1 MRNCRGFYGQHG
13 YREQHGMH
21 EDFGF
26 HEDHG
31 GFGCHGMQ
39 YVPSKEISRVA
50 VEETVKNVLANAKK
64 GEKFVDG
71 RSYYHAPI
79 VINGGIV
86 GMLFEDVDLADV
98 AVGGYWVGRV
108 GIKVELV
115 KDEIVVG
122 FVHVAV

>member
-1 MRNCRGFYGQHG
+1 MRNCREFYGPYG
-13 YREQHGMH
+13 YDRHFGMH
-21 EDFGF
+21 E
-26 HEDHG
+26 
-31 GFGCHGMQ
+31 GFGHDDYRRLFDCRRSQ
-39 YVPSKEISRVA
+39 YFPAKEISKST
-50 VEETVKNVLANAKK
+50 VEETVKNLLKDAKK

-86 GMLFEDVDLADV
+86 GNLFEDVDLADV
-98 AVGGYWVGRV
+98 AVGGYWVRPV

>member
-1 MRNCRGFYGQHG
+1 MRNCRGFYGQYG

-21 EDFGF
+21 ENFDF
-26 HEDHG
+26 HEHRG

-64 GEKFVDG
+64 GEKFVGG
-71 RSYYHAPI
+71 RGYYHTPI

-86 GMLFEDVDLADV
+86 GNLFEDVNLADV

>member
-1 MRNCRGFYGQHG
+1 
-13 YREQHGMH
+13 MH

-39 YVPSKEISRVA
+39 YVPGKEISRVA
-50 VEETVKNVLANAKK
+50 VEEAVKNVLANAKK

-71 RSYYHAPI
+71 RGYYHAPI

-108 GIKVELV
+108 GVKAELV
-115 KDEIVVG
+115 KDGNIVG
-122 FVHVAV
+122 FVSVVI

>member
-1 MRNCRGFYGQHG
+1 MRNCRGFYGQYG

-26 HEDHG
+26 HEHRG

-39 YVPSKEISRVA
+39 YVPAKEISRAA

-64 GEKFVDG
+64 GEKFIDG
-71 RSYYHAPI
+71 RGYYHVSII
-79 VINGGIV
+79 VSGGIV
-86 GMLFEDVDLADV
+86 GMLFEDVDLSSLT
-98 AVGGYWVGRV
+98 VGGYWVGRV

>member
-71 RSYYHAPI
+71 RGYYHAPI

-98 AVGGYWVGRV
+98 AVSGYWVGRV